1 MQQPQRKP
9 GTIATFFAKPAH
21 VVFAW
26 TFGVLMLLAGCYAYL
41 DISLAVSDLEADG
54 NQFAGLVWAA
64 LPVRLINDGIIV
76 AMIAG
81 VVTII
86 AVVTN
91 RKR

>member
-1 MQQPQRKP
+1 MLRRPP

-21 VVFAW
+21 IVFAW
-26 TFGVLMLLAGCYAYL
+26 TFGVLMLAAGAYAYI
-41 DISLAVSDLEADG
+41 DISTAVDGLEAEG

-86 AVVTN
+86 AAVTN